1 MLLVLGLPFTFLEIA
16 GVILWIVTGKW
27 QLFALW
33 AVLIVPVGFLLSRMY
48 LRHVSFICPRCH
60 KVMDPRLKVALF
72 ANHTPHTRKL
82 TCTCC
87 GHKGFCVETYRTEE
101 K

>member
-1 MLLVLGLPFTFLEIA
+1 MLGLPFTFLEIA

-48 LRHVSFICPRCH
+48 FRHVSYICPQCH
-60 KVMDPRLKVALF
+60 KVFNPGLKEAFF
-72 ANHTPHTRKL
+72 ADHTPHTRKL